1 MCRGTGV
8 RVEWKKKMDI
18 VQQLLD
24 QLSLQFRAYETRR
37 SLERLSDRSLADLGM
52 ERDLLP
58 EIAALAAIRNRGT
71 VSLSEIRLLAKEA
84 VDARI
89 AERQSAAAPSPLAS
103 LLGTPKAARLAT
115 AE

>member
-1 MCRGTGV
+1 MG
-8 RVEWKKKMDI
+8 I

-24 QLSLQFRAYETRR
+24 HLTVQFRAYETRR

-58 EIAALAAIRNRGT
+58 EIAALAAVRNRGT

-84 VDARI
+84 VDARV
-89 AERQSAAAPSPLAS
+89 AERQAAAAAPSPLAS
-103 LLGTPKAARLAT
+103 LLGTPKAARLVT